1 MFLQSSPVK
10 LLMIRWRL
18 VVFVGIAVGLCV
30 VVLLWISS
38 LVKLMPLEYRADAQV
53 LIISQSRYG
62 VDPYTAA
69 KSAERV
75 GENLTQVI
83 KTNDFYQKVVSQS
96 SGLDLTR
103 FNKLSER
110 AKRDLWQKTV
120 NANVVYGT
128 GVLNIGAYNKDP
140 EQAKLW
146 ASAAASALASRGW
159 EYVGGDVIIKVVN
172 EPLVTK
178 FPVRPN
184 LVLCGLLGLLVGGLL
199 TMFIVL
205 KKGNL
210 TQV

>member
-10 LLMIRWRL
+10 LLAVRWRL
-18 VVFVGIAVGLCV
+18 IVFAGVIVAVSV
-30 VVLLWISS
+30 ALLIYLLSI
-38 LVKLMPLEYRADAQV
+38 VKLMPLEYRADAQV

-75 GENLTQVI
+75 GENLAQVI
-83 KTNDFYQKVVSQS
+83 KTNDFYQKVVAQS
-96 SGLDLTR
+96 SGLDLIK
-103 FNKLSER
+103 FNKLNER
-110 AKRDLWQKTV
+110 ERRDLWQKTV
-120 NANVVYGT
+120 SANVVYGT
-128 GVLNIGAYNKDP
+128 GVLNIGAFNQNP
-140 EQAKLW
+140 EQAKQW
-146 ASAAASALASRGW
+146 ASAAAGALASRGW

-184 LVLCGLLGLLVGGLL
+184 LMLYGLFGFVIGGLF
-199 TMFIVL
+199 TMFFVL

-210 TQV
+210 TQI

>member
-10 LLMIRWRL
+10 LLAVRWRL
-18 VVFVGIAVGLCV
+18 IVFVGIVVAAA
-30 VVLLWISS
+30 VVLVLWLLS

-83 KTNDFYQKVVSQS
+83 KTNDFYQKVVAQS
-96 SGLDLTR
+96 SGLDLTK
-103 FNKLSER
+103 FNKLNER
-110 AKRDLWQKTV
+110 ERRDLWQKTV
-120 NANVVYGT
+120 SANVVYGT
-128 GVLNIGAYNKDP
+128 GVLNISAFNQDP
-140 EQAKLW
+140 EQAKQW
-146 ASAAASALASRGW
+146 ASAAAGALASKGW

-184 LVLCGLLGLLVGGLL
+184 LVLYAFLGFVIGALISMGLVLRKNK
-199 TMFIVL
+199 TIV
-205 KKGNL
+205 
-210 TQV
+210 